1 MSTTVISTFQPLRH
15 RAIAEVVSV
24 LAQPWRERWPY
35 LRPGGSLALAL
46 QQPNAVSTLR
56 ADDLLRLC
64 RTDISLLLG
73 VHVEQAVLLA
83 YAPTV
88 VAVGFLA
95 TVVAGGRATAGVGG
109 DPVALLW
116 PWGAARPAHE
126 NALEWVMADFYT
138 GLAAM
143 LNREWQT
150 AIWNFQR
157 AVNEPDAW
165 RPDEAFILRQSA
177 AANIALSVQ
186 QSHGG

>member
-1 MSTTVISTFQPLRH
+1 MSTISTFQPRH

-116 PWGAARPAHE
+116 PWGAVRPAHE
-126 NALEWVMADFYT
+126 NALEWVMADFYI

-150 AIWNFQR
+150 AIGNFQR

-165 RPDEAFILRQSA
+165 RPDEAFILRQAA

-186 QSHGG
+186 QSYGG